1 MAKLTKEQL
10 KKLYDYG
17 GTLSPKDWAA
27 MIDNMGG
34 NSMYNKNSLPIVKT
48 TYEEVKELYYTGNMD
63 PNVKY
68 EFEYVF
74 KPSFNTIYPVS
85 NLQLYIT
92 PSGDLKA
99 EGAGS
104 DFTAFYPFVADF
116 EFDKLLVQTISD
128 ESNNNINL
136 YEDFKCHTLDIY
148 DTNYGL
154 FDILE
159 QYNIEYETKY
169 DTEEFQPTF
178 IKDVVIF
185 DTELEDE
192 DMGEYY
198 VYHNL
203 ITKSGIKIQFSP
215 DDTNIKVTNINIT
228 PVAAIYNIQYDN
240 KFHYKLLDGIDENY
254 EYLMLQC
261 NASVYGSD
269 YSDYINW
276 DSFIAQDLDNIPH
289 GVIINSQLSQISPEI
304 NDYGMVCMVSN
315 SNFNSD
321 Y

>member
-17 GTLSPKDWAA
+17 GTLSPKDWAD
-27 MIDNMGG
+27 MIDSIPENPI
-34 NSMYNKNSLPIVKT
+34 YRDSLPIIKT
-48 TYEEVKELYYTGNMD
+48 TYKEVRELYYAGKMD
-63 PNVKY
+63 PNIKY
-68 EFEYVF
+68 EFAYTF
-74 KPSFNTIYPVS
+74 KTSFNTIYPVS

-99 EGAGS
+99 EGAGNDS
-104 DFTAFYPFVADF
+104 TAFYPFVADF
-116 EFDKLLVQTISD
+116 EFDKLLVQ
-128 ESNNNINL
+128 NIVVGTNSYRYV
-136 YEDFKCHTLDIY
+136 YEDFKFHTLDIE

-159 QYNIEYETKY
+159 QYNIEYETRY
-169 DTEEFQPTF
+169 DTEEYRPLF

-185 DTELEDE
+185 NTYLYNE
-192 DMGEYY
+192 DMGEYCTY
-198 VYHNL
+198 YYL

-215 DDTNIKVTNINIT
+215 DDIDINVTNINIT
-228 PVAAIYNIQYDN
+228 PVAAIYNIQYNN
-240 KFHYKLLDGIDENY
+240 KFHYKLLDGINEDY
-254 EYLMLQC
+254 DYFMLQC

-276 DSFIAQDLDNIPH
+276 DSFIAQDLDTIPH

-304 NDYGMVCMVSN
+304 NDYSMVCMVSN